1 MADSFAAARRAV
13 RAASAVSPRLGGQAA
28 LAAFFTVGRRMPVR
42 PDDRPTHEGARRGT
56 VSVRGLD
63 LVTYRWGRGDE
74 TVLLL
79 HGWQGRAS
87 QFAPLVRELVH
98 EGFHVVSFDAPAHGD
113 SPGRRTDIRDWLA
126 AIDRLQASHGRFR
139 AIVGHSFGGLA
150 ALTAARDGVTTG
162 AVATIAGAGTPAAFL
177 GEFANAMRLDDPTRR
192 SFEAAFQRRLG
203 EDAASLA
210 RRYDAIAHPLPSGI
224 DLLIA
229 HDEKDR
235 QLSPV
240 WSRAARRRARR
251 ARPPADDDRVRPCA
265 DPRRRSRPRCGRRTG
280 HRRAP
285 GVDQALAPPRGRA
298 TTDATADDT
307 AANPPAADAAHEITS
322 MFGTIGG

>member
-1 MADSFAAARRAV
+1 MADSFDAVRRAV
-13 RAASAVSPRLGGQAA
+13 RAASAVSPRLGGQTA
-28 LAAFFTVGRRMPVR
+28 LAAFFTVGRHMAVR
-42 PDDRPTHEGARRGT
+42 PDDRPTHESARRGI

-63 LVTYRWGRGDE
+63 LVSYRWGHGDE

-98 EGFHVVSFDAPAHGD
+98 EGFHVVAFDAPAHGD

-126 AIDRLQASHGRFR
+126 AIDRLQATHGRFR

-177 GEFANAMRLDDPTRR
+177 GEFANAMGLDDPTRR
-192 SFEAAFQRRLG
+192 SFETAFQRRLG
-203 EDAASLA
+203 EDAGSLA
-210 RRYDAIAHPLPSGI
+210 RRYDAIAHPLPPGI

-240 WSRAARRRARR
+240 WSRRLADAHGEHARLLTTTGFGHVRILGADPVLDAAVGLVTGGL
-251 ARPPADDDRVRPCA
+251 PGLDRV
-265 DPRRRSRPRCGRRTG
+265 
-280 HRRAP
+280 
-285 GVDQALAPPRGRA
+285 LAPHAA
-298 TTDATADDT
+298 TPDGTAEET
-307 AANPPAADAAHEITS
+307 AANPPAGDAAHEITP